1 MFVKSSAF
9 GGAKLGFPVFF
20 SPPRSGI
27 SIDVLTELFIA
38 NQQFYIRRFAPSSG
52 NMHTS
57 EVLLDLPKNY
67 RFLKDKDIRFWS
79 SIS

>member
-9 GGAKLGFPVFF
+9 GGEKLGFPVCF

-38 NQQFYIRRFAPSSG
+38 NQ
-52 NMHTS
+52 
-57 EVLLDLPKNY
+57 
-67 RFLKDKDIRFWS
+67 
-79 SIS
+79 

>member
-20 SPPRSGI
+20 SPPCNGI

-38 NQQFYIRRFAPSSG
+38 NQ
-52 NMHTS
+52 
-57 EVLLDLPKNY
+57 
-67 RFLKDKDIRFWS
+67 
-79 SIS
+79 

>member
-1 MFVKSSAF
+1 MFVKPSAF

-27 SIDVLTELFIA
+27 SIDFLTELFIA
-38 NQQFYIRRFAPSSG
+38 NQYFCISRFALSSG

-57 EVLLDLPKNY
+57 EVLLDFPKKY
-67 RFLKDKDIRFWS
+67 RF
-79 SIS
+79 